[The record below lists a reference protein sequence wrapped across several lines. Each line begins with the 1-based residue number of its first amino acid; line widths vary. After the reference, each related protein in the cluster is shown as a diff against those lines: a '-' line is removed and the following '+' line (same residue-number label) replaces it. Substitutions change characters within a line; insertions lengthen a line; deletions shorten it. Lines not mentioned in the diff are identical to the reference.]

1 MLRFTSKRALRQL
14 QTPLRASVR
23 FNSSQPPKDEGPET
37 VFTSLN
43 EENDPNRDQFFQYT
57 WGTWLKNNEAERAKR
72 ETRFSIEGVAEIIKE
87 LPGSREGKAPIDAE
101 TEIKVTQLASLHEG
115 KHHRVYRV
123 DVSDGKQYVL
133 RIPYGLGS
141 DLYRKKRIQS
151 EVATMDFVRQKVA
164 PAHNF
169 FVPEVYSWNA
179 SAENPVEAQYTL
191 MDFVAGRDTLMKHW
205 NPVSHEMTER
215 ADKIKPVVDI
225 YASLLSPKFNRYG
238 SLYFTEDV
246 SSKDQ
251 STLAYDGETDSALA
265 DRWRIGPTTES
276 RFWKNS
282 LPEDSPMR
290 GPWETAEDY
299 IKATAEINLV
309 NLQELQANGTADPAV
324 VANAIATYEKYQ
336 QLSSQLLLRPEV
348 ENDNLFSARM
358 NFGDLHPINVL
369 IEGDKDIKESSLALV
384 DFEGTSIRPALLI
397 GTPDYVRYG
406 GLKIFKTDDIPNYDK
421 LSDQEKAQVNY
432 MIAQTQNAF
441 TFEFL
446 LNNAAPD
453 FINSFSPRVKRLAEP
468 VRLALN
474 PLYLEDHLDLA
485 EEMIKLQQDWTPI
498 MNMEREHPIQWT
510 NEEFEKQAKDF
521 AEWNQKAMSTPFFQ
535 TKGWVPQDMFEQ
547 LFGNGLLDK
556 AEDGSYFYVPPK
568 QQE

>member
-1 MLRFTSKRALRQL
+1 MLRTVCKRAVPRLNAASGLRFQ
-14 QTPLRASVR
+14 
-23 FNSSQPPKDEGPET
+23 SSKPDSGPET

-43 EENDPNRDQFFQYT
+43 EENDPNRDAFFKYT

-72 ETRFSIEGVAEIIKE
+72 ETRFSIEGLAEVIKS
-87 LPGSREGKAPIDAE
+87 LPQSGKAPIEAE

-123 DVSDGKQYVL
+123 DVDDGKQYVL

-141 DLYRKKRIQS
+141 ELFRKKRIQS
-151 EVATMDFVRQKVA
+151 EVATMDFVREKVA
-164 PAHNF
+164 NDRF
-169 FVPEVYSWNA
+169 LVPEVHSWNA
-179 SAENPVEAQYTL
+179 TVDNPLDSQYTL
-191 MDFVAGRDTLMKHW
+191 MDFFAGRDTLMKHW
-205 NPVSHEMTER
+205 NPVAQEMTER
-215 ADKIKPVVDI
+215 ASKIKPVVDI
-225 YASLLSPKFNRYG
+225 YSALLQPEFTRYG

-246 SSKDQ
+246 SSKDA
-251 STLAYDGETDSALA
+251 SVLAYKGAENDKKELA

-290 GPWETAEDY
+290 GPWETAEEY
-299 IKATAEINLV
+299 IEATAAINLH
-309 NLQELQANGTADPAV
+309 NLAELSKNGDRNPAV
-324 VANAIATYEKYQ
+324 VASAVATYEKYQ

-358 NFGDLHPINVL
+358 AFGDLHPINVL
-369 IEGDKDIKESSLALV
+369 VEGQKDIAESTLALV
-384 DFEGTSIRPALLI
+384 DFENTAIKPALLI

-406 GLKIFKTDDIPNYDK
+406 GLKLFKTEDIPNYDK

-446 LNNAAPD
+446 LNNEAPE

-474 PLYLEDHLDLA
+474 PLYLEDHLDLS

-498 MNMEREHPIQWT
+498 MGMEREFPVHWT

-556 AEDGSYFYVPPK
+556 TESGDYEYVAPK
-568 QQE
+568 KE